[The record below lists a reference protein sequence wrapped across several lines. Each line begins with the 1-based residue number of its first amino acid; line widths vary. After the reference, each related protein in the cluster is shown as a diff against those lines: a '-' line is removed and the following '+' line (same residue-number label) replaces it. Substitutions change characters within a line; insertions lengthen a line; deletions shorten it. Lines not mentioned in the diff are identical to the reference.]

1 MKSENRCY
9 LERFERAKFP
19 VSDYANQCLSI
30 SNYSGENRV
39 WLSSSETK
47 EMFFFAFVLFSVAV
61 VLGEGRFSFRSNL
74 NHLFSGCEA
83 PTSAALFPPLLFFS
97 YFKPRTHT
105 YKRSH
110 WHNYTHTP
118 WHKHRQTLTQNWNS
132 LKIIR
137 LRRIGWASSLK
148 TALLQLKREINSRPW
163 LINFLVKQ
171 N

>member
-30 SNYSGENRV
+30 SNYSCENRV

-47 EMFFFAFVLFSVAV
+47 EMFFFAVVLFSVAV

-105 YKRSH
+105 YKRTH
-110 WHNYTHTP
+110 WHNYTHTNTHTLTQAHTP
-118 WHKHRQTLTQNWNS
+118 WHKHTHTLTQNWNS

-148 TALLQLKREINSRPW
+148 TALLQLK
-163 LINFLVKQ
+163 KGD
-171 N
+171 